1 MGDEVGICLEAE
13 NLVCVGGGW
22 RWRVRSLEGLSEL
35 SFTSWKNRSRPPR
48 PRKKKKGLAPE
59 QCTKDK
65 LADSSLG
72 PGSSSANLACLNGT
86 LGFPCCLA

>member
-1 MGDEVGICLEAE
+1 MGDEVGSCLEAE

-48 PRKKKKGLAPE
+48 PRKKKKGWL
-59 QCTKDK
+59 
-65 LADSSLG
+65 L
-72 PGSSSANLACLNGT
+72 SSAQRTSWQIAAWGQDPALPT
-86 LGFPCCLA
+86 